1 MSLSP
6 FIEIDDGYTLDS
18 DVPAMARLYAAIP
31 FRYRPALP
39 AEVVAFSRGQNRGAP
54 EQEVTHQCQFIL
66 DHLVSWDVTNKRGEL
81 VRPSLEMLAK
91 MYPNIL
97 ASFVNHIC
105 GWQSP
110 AREADAKN

>member
-6 FIEIDDGYTLDS
+6 FIDDGYDLDGE
-18 DVPAMARLYAAIP
+18 VPAMARLYAAIP

-39 AEVVAFSRGQNRGAP
+39 AEIVAFTRGQNRGTPA
-54 EQEVTHQCQFIL
+54 QEILHQSQFIL
-66 DHLVSWDVTNKRGEL
+66 DHLVSWDVTNKQGEL
-81 VRPSLEMLAK
+81 IRPSLDMLGK
-91 MYPNIL
+91 MYGNIL